1 MTHSQPDTATAQ
13 EEVISLLE
21 DPASYAHRP
30 SSVEVIETHGALVF
44 LAGEDVFKIKRAVA
58 FDYMDFSTLAKRKA
72 VCERELS
79 LNQPNAPDLYLN
91 VVPITREADGRLAIS
106 GSGTPMEWAI
116 HMRRFSQDDLYSALA
131 RRRKIDDGM
140 IKDLAA
146 SVAEYHMNLAP
157 QATQDGTGPV
167 GDIIT
172 ELRVVFAQL
181 EDFIPPDTADAYL
194 KAAEKRLADV
204 SPILDARAASG
215 LIRRCHGDLH
225 LGNIVQ
231 WNGKPVL
238 FDALEF
244 DEALA
249 TTDLLYEMAFL
260 VMDLWHE
267 GLRAEANLLLNRYL
281 FETAKLDQPYGLSA
295 LGLFMAIR
303 AGIRAMVT
311 AQRAS
316 LVASD
321 EADGSQDAETY
332 LNDGLGFLTPHPPR
346 LVAVGGL
353 SGTGKSTL
361 AAEIAVHIGSVPG
374 AIHIRSDL
382 ERKLLFGAGETERL
396 GAACYTPEANKRV
409 YGAVLAKAS
418 QVLKAGQ
425 AVVVDAVFSD
435 GTWRGKAK
443 QVAEDLEV
451 PFTGLWLDAPPETL
465 ISRVN
470 ARQGDA
476 SDATADVV
484 RLQLAKD
491 VSAQSWHQIDAG
503 GSPLE
508 TVIAADLALRQENAL
523 RFDEAFAQKSA
534 AG

>member
-1 MTHSQPDTATAQ
+1 MTNTPPDAANEQ
-13 EEVISLLE
+13 EEVISFLE

-30 SSVEVIETHGALVF
+30 PSVEVIETHGALIF

-58 FDYMDFSTLAKRKA
+58 FDYMDFSTLDKRKA

-79 LNQPNAPDLYLN
+79 LNQPAAPDLYLG
-91 VVPITREADGRLAIS
+91 VVPITREAGGALAIS
-106 GSGTPMEWAI
+106 GSGTAMEWAV

-131 RRRKIDDGM
+131 RRHKIDDGM

-146 SVAEYHMNLAP
+146 TVAAYHTRSDP
-157 QATQDGTGPV
+157 QATQDGTQPV
-167 GDIIT
+167 GNIIT
-172 ELRVVFAQL
+172 ELRDAFVEL
-181 EDFIPPDTADAYL
+181 EQFIPPDTADAYL
-194 KAAEKRLADV
+194 TAAEKRLTEVAPV
-204 SPILDARAASG
+204 LDARAAKG

-281 FETAKLDQPYGLSA
+281 FETANLDQLDGLSA
-295 LGLFMAIR
+295 FGLFMAIR

-316 LVASD
+316 LVA
-321 EADGSQDAETY
+321 GGDATGPRDAKTY
-332 LNDGLGFLTPHPPR
+332 LNDGLGFLTPHQPR

-374 AIHIRSDL
+374 AIHVRSDL

-396 GAACYTPEANKRV
+396 GDACYTPQANMRV
-409 YGAVLAKAS
+409 YEAVLAKAAKALS
-418 QVLKAGQ
+418 AGQ

-435 GTWRGKAK
+435 GAWREKAE
-443 QVAEDLEV
+443 QVADDLKV

-465 ISRVN
+465 ISRVD
-470 ARQGDA
+470 AREGDA

-484 RLQLAKD
+484 RRQLAKD
-491 VSAQSWHQIDAG
+491 VSARSWHQIDAG

-523 RFDEAFAQKSA
+523 RFDEAFARERA

>member
-1 MTHSQPDTATAQ
+1 MTQTQTDITQHQ
-13 EEVISLLE
+13 EEVISFLE
-21 DPASYAHRP
+21 DPASYADSP
-30 SSVEVIETHGALVF
+30 NSVEVIETHGALVF
-44 LAGEDVFKIKRAVA
+44 LAGAEVFKIKRAVA

-79 LNQPNAPDLYLN
+79 LNQPAAPDVYLG
-91 VVPITREADGRLAIS
+91 VVPITREADGRLAFS
-106 GSGTPMEWAI
+106 GSGTPVEWAV
-116 HMRRFSQDDLYSALA
+116 HMRRFNQDDLYSALA
-131 RRRKIDDGM
+131 RRHKIDDGM

-146 SVAEYHMNLAP
+146 SVATYHERLPP
-157 QATQDGTGPV
+157 QTTQDGTSPV

-172 ELRVVFAQL
+172 ELRDAFAQL
-181 EDFIPPDTADAYL
+181 EQFIPPSTADAYL
-194 KAAEKRLADV
+194 KAAGERLTEV
-204 SPILDARAASG
+204 SPILDARAAKG

-267 GLRAEANLLLNRYL
+267 GLRSEANLLLNRYL
-281 FETAKLDQPYGLSA
+281 FETAKLDQLDGLSA
-295 LGLFMAIR
+295 FGLFMAIR

-316 LVASD
+316 LVAGGD
-321 EADGSQDAETY
+321 VDGAQDAETY
-332 LNDGLGFLTPHPPR
+332 LRDGLGFLTAHPAR

-374 AIHIRSDL
+374 AVHIRSDL
-382 ERKLLFGAGETERL
+382 ERKLLFGAAETERL
-396 GAACYTPEANKRV
+396 GDACYTPEANKRV
-409 YGAVLAKAS
+409 YEVVLAKAAQALS
-418 QVLKAGQ
+418 AGQ
-425 AVVVDAVFSD
+425 GVVVDAVFSD
-435 GTWRGKAK
+435 GAWRERAK
-443 QVAEDLEV
+443 QVADDLGF

-484 RLQLAKD
+484 RLQLTKD

-508 TVIAADLALRQENAL
+508 TVIAADLALRQDNAL
-523 RFDEAFAQKSA
+523 RFDEAFARKSA